1 MPKALSAIV
10 NSHPFATRRPSA
22 VRTQQEES
30 PPPDGVDSCYGV
42 RSISSV
48 SWSSD
53 GSDSTALA
61 PGHSHAAHKAD
72 ATDHTASAGGGEG
85 VGDLKSV
92 RDVQHDEHDSS
103 DNEHT
108 DSSGSEELE
117 STPDASRSLQLHT
130 PAPAGRQEQAST
142 PATSCDRDPEGAAA
156 HPPGPSPTAH
166 IVHAPA
172 VLTRER
178 SRSLDKTP
186 GPVVSHA
193 LFDMLQDAP
202 SASEP
207 SSPASLASLPS
218 CTASMSSLSRL
229 SSPADWDQRAQFM
242 RPGAPGSTASA
253 SSVSGER
260 QELVLPTLALPNTS
274 LHLGLER
281 WAGEGA
287 GTRIALVAPPERTRD
302 VLAVIAGKRK
312 CVQLAHGEVG
322 VVARSSTGY
331 GELEATIITGLSAND
346 IARRTHD
353 AYALLHSLLNPSPDP
368 EKRREMA
375 KIVTAHSIV
384 ADWVHVAFVLDGE
397 LSNGSELT
405 ADEDDL
411 TALDIVPVTT
421 LEQETRR
428 DARSLETPRW
438 SAGNIEPWSFDAGLP
453 GVPEYS
459 SSSGSPRSPLSQP
472 SYPSSYPSSL
482 PSSSSDE
489 EPEPRP
495 RPAEEEGDEPT
506 PPSTPDTVRQAASA
520 LEALLSDR
528 RVRDASVSAF
538 LAWHPESPEASTL
551 VAEPQPTLAHAAAG
565 GEWEA
570 TLSRRL
576 AARRELDAAAQ
587 AAAARCRAT
596 PRGRRMRRRK
606 SASPTPCGPGP
617 LFPRRSAPLATGL
630 AGLIESV
637 FAPVR
642 KWRPWAI
649 VAAIA
654 VAVGCGIWAVRAA

>member
-30 PPPDGVDSCYGV
+30 PPPDGADSCYGV

-61 PGHSHAAHKAD
+61 PGHSHAHKAD
-72 ATDHTASAGGGEG
+72 ATDHTAPAAGVAG
-85 VGDLKSV
+85 GDLKSV

-108 DSSGSEELE
+108 DSGSSEEHE
-117 STPDASRSLQLHT
+117 STPDASRSLHLHT
-130 PAPAGRQEQAST
+130 PAPAGHQEPAST
-142 PATSCDRDPEGAAA
+142 PATSCDRDSEGAVA
-156 HPPGPSPTAH
+156 HPPGPPGYSPTAH
-166 IVHAPA
+166 VVHAPA

-202 SASEP
+202 STSEP

-229 SSPADWDQRAQFM
+229 SSPADWDQRARFL
-242 RPGAPGSTASA
+242 RPDAPGSTASA

-322 VVARSSTGY
+322 VVARSNTGY

-346 IARRTHD
+346 IARKTHD
-353 AYALLHSLLNPSPDP
+353 AYASLHSLLNPSPDP
-368 EKRREMA
+368 EKRLEMA

-384 ADWVHVAFVLDGE
+384 ADWVHLAFVLDGKFCGVGE
-397 LSNGSELT
+397 
-405 ADEDDL
+405 AD
-411 TALDIVPVTT
+411 
-421 LEQETRR
+421 
-428 DARSLETPRW
+428 
-438 SAGNIEPWSFDAGLP
+438 
-453 GVPEYS
+453 
-459 SSSGSPRSPLSQP
+459 
-472 SYPSSYPSSL
+472 
-482 PSSSSDE
+482 
-489 EPEPRP
+489 
-495 RPAEEEGDEPT
+495 
-506 PPSTPDTVRQAASA
+506 
-520 LEALLSDR
+520 
-528 RVRDASVSAF
+528 
-538 LAWHPESPEASTL
+538 
-551 VAEPQPTLAHAAAG
+551 
-565 GEWEA
+565 
-570 TLSRRL
+570 SRR
-576 AARRELDAAAQ
+576 R
-587 AAAARCRAT
+587 
-596 PRGRRMRRRK
+596 
-606 SASPTPCGPGP
+606 
-617 LFPRRSAPLATGL
+617 
-630 AGLIESV
+630 
-637 FAPVR
+637 
-642 KWRPWAI
+642 
-649 VAAIA
+649 
-654 VAVGCGIWAVRAA
+654 

>member
-22 VRTQQEES
+22 VRQAQEES
-30 PPPDGVDSCYGV
+30 PPPDGADSCYGV

-61 PGHSHAAHKAD
+61 PGHSHSHSHASAHSHTRD
-72 ATDHTASAGGGEG
+72 ATDHPSPPGN
-85 VGDLKSV
+85 DLKSV
-92 RDVQHDEHDSS
+92 RDVRDLDEHDNEHDS

-108 DSSGSEELE
+108 DSSGEEHE
-117 STPDASRSLQLHT
+117 STPDASRSLQLH
-130 PAPAGRQEQAST
+130 APPPQEHSR
-142 PATSCDRDPEGAAA
+142 DRDRDSEGAVA
-156 HPPGPSPTAH
+156 HPPGPVPTAH
-166 IVHAPA
+166 IAHAPG

-178 SRSLDKTP
+178 SRSVDKQT
-186 GPVVSHA
+186 PVVSHA

-218 CTASMSSLSRL
+218 CTASLSSLSRL

-242 RPGAPGSTASA
+242 RPSAGSAASA
-253 SSVSGER
+253 SSVAGER

-302 VLAVIAGKRK
+302 ILAVIAAKRK

-384 ADWVHVAFVLDGE
+384 ADWVHLAFVLEGE
-397 LSNGSELT
+397 LGMRL
-405 ADEDDL
+405 
-411 TALDIVPVTT
+411 
-421 LEQETRR
+421 
-428 DARSLETPRW
+428 
-438 SAGNIEPWSFDAGLP
+438 
-453 GVPEYS
+453 S
-459 SSSGSPRSPLSQP
+459 S
-472 SYPSSYPSSL
+472 
-482 PSSSSDE
+482 
-489 EPEPRP
+489 
-495 RPAEEEGDEPT
+495 
-506 PPSTPDTVRQAASA
+506 
-520 LEALLSDR
+520 
-528 RVRDASVSAF
+528 
-538 LAWHPESPEASTL
+538 
-551 VAEPQPTLAHAAAG
+551 
-565 GEWEA
+565 
-570 TLSRRL
+570 
-576 AARRELDAAAQ
+576 
-587 AAAARCRAT
+587 
-596 PRGRRMRRRK
+596 
-606 SASPTPCGPGP
+606 
-617 LFPRRSAPLATGL
+617 
-630 AGLIESV
+630 
-637 FAPVR
+637 
-642 KWRPWAI
+642 
-649 VAAIA
+649 
-654 VAVGCGIWAVRAA
+654 